1 MTVVPVASRTAA
13 PRGTSIALAEPTL
26 ATRPSSITTF
36 ELGTG
41 SRPVP
46 SINVPPTMA
55 MITLQLLLAPGR
67 SSNSTDNEV
76 LLPALVSDLC
86 SSYPFVED
94 LKRFEEVIV
103 APDELVARRQIYVLI
118 IATFGKNAGD
128 SRVAGF
134 GRGQVALDQCPD
146 R

>member
-1 MTVVPVASRTAA
+1 MTVLAVASRTAA

-55 MITLQLLLAPGR
+55 MITLQLLLVAPGR

-103 APDELVARRQIYVLI
+103 APDELVARR
-118 IATFGKNAGD
+118 
-128 SRVAGF
+128 
-134 GRGQVALDQCPD
+134 
-146 R
+146 